1 LASNPA
7 AVPLLV
13 GLGIAELSLN
23 PRAIAAVK
31 AAIARFSVPEA
42 EAIAATALQ
51 LDSAEAVRNFLQQ
64 QFSALS

>member
-1 LASNPA
+1 
-7 AVPLLV
+7 
-13 GLGIAELSLN
+13 LGIAELSLN